1 MQIDRLFDIVYTLL
15 RKKSSTAA
23 ELAERFGISKRTIL
37 RDIETLSV
45 AGIPI
50 LTSPGKGGGVSISS
64 SFVLDKA
71 SLSEEERNQLVIGL
85 QSLSSTKY
93 INQAA
98 ILSKL
103 GILFTDRQWIEVD
116 FSRWGNSEQDKEKFE
131 LLKRAVVGESALS
144 FVYAGSAGRTEERTV
159 CPLKLIFKSGSWYLQ
174 AYCLSRKD
182 YRIFKIR
189 RMINLCILSEKFDAR
204 KFSPPSVEQETPSP
218 ASVELRL
225 RFSASAAYRVYDEF
239 SPENISKNRDG
250 SHTVS
255 ICLPEDNWLYGYLL
269 SYGAEVYVESPV
281 SVRNRLL
288 EQVEKIK
295 QIYKK

>member
-1 MQIDRLFDIVYTLL
+1 M
-15 RKKSSTAA
+15 
-23 ELAERFGISKRTIL
+23 
-37 RDIETLSV
+37 
-45 AGIPI
+45 
-50 LTSPGKGGGVSISS
+50 
-64 SFVLDKA
+64 
-71 SLSEEERNQLVIGL
+71 SEEEWNQLVIGL

-159 CPLKLIFKSGSWYLQ
+159 YPLKLIFKSGSWYLQ

-204 KFSPPSVEQETPSP
+204 KFFPPSVEQETSSP

>member
-1 MQIDRLFDIVYTLL
+1 M
-15 RKKSSTAA
+15 
-23 ELAERFGISKRTIL
+23 
-37 RDIETLSV
+37 ETPPPLSV

-71 SLSEEERNQLVIGL
+71 PLSEEEWNQLVIGL

-159 CPLKLIFKSGSWYLQ
+159 YPLKLIFKSGSWYLR
-174 AYCLSRKD
+174 C
-182 YRIFKIR
+182 
-189 RMINLCILSEKFDAR
+189 
-204 KFSPPSVEQETPSP
+204 V
-218 ASVELRL
+218 
-225 RFSASAAYRVYDEF
+225 
-239 SPENISKNRDG
+239 
-250 SHTVS
+250 
-255 ICLPEDNWLYGYLL
+255 
-269 SYGAEVYVESPV
+269 
-281 SVRNRLL
+281 
-288 EQVEKIK
+288 
-295 QIYKK
+295 